1 MPLNMNYYVPGFQ
14 NFLME
19 EIMSDKEEISKV
31 IQTYIDG
38 MNFSSAEKT
47 KAAFHQNASIVG
59 YLHGDFM
66 EQPSP
71 HDSSNDVTYEV
82 LDVAIEGHTAHVKVK
97 DVYLGITFIDT
108 LSLIKVDDQWKIYN
122 KLFHVQSN

>member
-1 MPLNMNYYVPGFQ
+1 MPI
-14 NFLME
+14 FLVL
-19 EIMSDKEEISKV
+19 SCS
-31 IQTYIDG
+31 T
-38 MNFSSAEKT
+38 T
-47 KAAFHQNASIVG
+47 
-59 YLHGDFM
+59 
-66 EQPSP
+66 SP

>member
-1 MPLNMNYYVPGFQ
+1 M
-14 NFLME
+14 
-19 EIMSDKEEISKV
+19 
-31 IQTYIDG
+31 
-38 MNFSSAEKT
+38 
-47 KAAFHQNASIVG
+47 
-59 YLHGDFM
+59 
-66 EQPSP
+66 
-71 HDSSNDVTYEV
+71 

>member
-1 MPLNMNYYVPGFQ
+1 MN
-14 NFLME
+14 
-19 EIMSDKEEISKV
+19 DKEQIDNLLQLYVDSMDESDPEKV
-31 IQTYIDG
+31 KQ
-38 MNFSSAEKT
+38 
-47 KAAFHQNASIVG
+47 AFHKNAKVVG

-66 EQPSP
+66 EMTLADFSGFVLSQQPSP
-71 HDSSNDVTYEV
+71 HDSLNDVTYEV